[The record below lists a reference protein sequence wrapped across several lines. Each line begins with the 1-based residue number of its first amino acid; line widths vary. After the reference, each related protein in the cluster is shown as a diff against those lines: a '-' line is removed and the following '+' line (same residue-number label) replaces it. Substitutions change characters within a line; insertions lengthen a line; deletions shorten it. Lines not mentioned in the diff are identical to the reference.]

1 VELWGATQVTKRPIS
16 LPCPFSQ
23 LNGRQNAL
31 TQKPEVADIVTPPHP
46 MPARLEGAG

>member
-1 VELWGATQVTKRPIS
+1 MELWGATQVTKRAIS

-23 LNGRQNAL
+23 VNGPKDAL
-31 TQKPEVADIVTPPHP
+31 THKPRVAGIVTPPHP